1 MVESKHGEDIRDQTD
16 SDGDSV
22 GDVCD
27 NCKLVP
33 NPYQKSTD
41 GDETGDVCEK
51 DDDIDG
57 DGEWFLMITWW

>member
-16 SDGDSV
+16 SDGDSM

-27 NCKLVP
+27 SYKLVL
-33 NPYQKSTD
+33 NPYQKHTD

-51 DDDIDG
+51 DDDIDVG
-57 DGEWFLMITWW
+57 F